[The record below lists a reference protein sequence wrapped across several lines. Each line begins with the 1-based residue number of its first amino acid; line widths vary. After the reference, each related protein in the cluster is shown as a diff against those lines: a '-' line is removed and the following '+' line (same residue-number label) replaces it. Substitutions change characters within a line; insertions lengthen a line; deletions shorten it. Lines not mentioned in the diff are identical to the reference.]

1 MAVSV
6 GAGSVL
12 SALYCS
18 LLPARLAAPE
28 LEKLLGEETLFVL
41 DVAVDEAD
49 NVRHG
54 LLGKGLGHIGLLG
67 AAELGRVAN
76 VVLKKEK

>member
-28 LEKLLGEETLFVL
+28 LTKLLGEEDLAI
-41 DVAVDEAD
+41 AVSMDEAD
-49 NVRHG
+49 DVGHG
-54 LLGKGLGHIGLLG
+54 LFGEGFGHLGPFG
-67 AAELGRVAN
+67 APDLGRVAD
-76 VVLKKEK
+76 VVLRAR